1 LEEKLKTK
9 TKRSLL
15 HFITTT
21 IEHTHNNTMTA
32 TFDYVDF
39 VNSGFQSQQKYAE
52 AAGQLGP
59 LDLLEPKDRYAKVI
73 EHMSHLIEEV
83 IEARCLTPRRSW
95 KTGEPGF
102 LDNEKIR
109 KEFTAECF
117 DILLFHRAI
126 LAYAG
131 ISGTEFAEIAA
142 EKMNYNSVRKDH
154 ITNGNELAPQDPI
167 AELQGDCP
175 SANFSQ

>member
-1 LEEKLKTK
+1 
-9 TKRSLL
+9 
-15 HFITTT
+15 
-21 IEHTHNNTMTA
+21 MTA
-32 TFDYVDF
+32 TFDYVAF
-39 VNSGFQSQQKYAE
+39 INSGFQSQQRYAE

-59 LDLLEPKDRYAKVI
+59 LDILEPKDRYAKVI
-73 EHMSHLIEEV
+73 EMMGHLIEEV

-109 KEFTAECF
+109 KEFISEMA
-117 DILLFHRAI
+117 DQLLFHRAI

-131 ISGTEFAEIAA
+131 IDGEEFAKVAM
-142 EKMNYNSVRKDH
+142 EKFHYNTKRKDH
-154 ITNGNELAPQDPI
+154 LVNGNELAPQDPI

-175 SANFSQ
+175 SANFFG